1 MDVGELSSKSRYVL
15 LQTYELLSSILNG
28 NLQWTGYNSM
38 TYELPV
44 DTYDGRVELQT
55 VARRIARACVHF
67 LQVSMRP
74 RHSAATPP
82 RVSQNTSLTPTI
94 RADEHDPRLLGSCD
108 PLPPRGVVPG
118 NVAACALVELSDSAL
133 PSPCPLTVH
142 TLSSLLPDLT
152 STPT

>member
-1 MDVGELSSKSRYVL
+1 
-15 LQTYELLSSILNG
+15 
-28 NLQWTGYNSM
+28 M

-55 VARRIARACVHF
+55 VARRIARACCHF

-74 RHSAATPP
+74 RLLAASSP
-82 RVSQNTSLTPTI
+82 RVSENTSLTLSF

-108 PLPPRGVVPG
+108 PLPPRGAVPG

-133 PSPCPLTVH
+133 P
-142 TLSSLLPDLT
+142 LSLPYCTYVILSHLSTSLP
-152 STPT
+152 PA